1 MQYFF
6 IFLASVFPFLV
17 QFLTATVARVA
28 VSIGFGTIAFA
39 GVGLIFD
46 ALVDKLNSSASVLPV
61 YMGSFISLLG
71 IDTAIN
77 ITISAGFFLMVLKG
91 TNRAGDMRKTAWR
104 KPGDKSPV
112 DWGA

>member
-1 MQYFF
+1 MQYLLMF
-6 IFLASVFPFLV
+6 IASIVPFLA
-17 QFLTATVARVA
+17 QFFVAGAARVA
-28 VSIGFGTIAFA
+28 VALGFGTIAFA
-39 GVGLIFD
+39 GVGLVFD
-46 ALVDKLNSSASVLPV
+46 AVVAKLNSSVSALPV

-91 TNRAGDMRKTAWR
+91 TNRAGSMRKTAWR

-112 DWGA
+112 DWGS